1 MSKFPAELAGEK
13 TDPKPGVDGKT
24 APANAVLIAEDD
36 PIFRRIL
43 ESWFKKWDYN
53 VTAVENGLAAWEV
66 LQREDAPRMAILDWM
81 MPGID
86 GIELCRRIRNRGQ
99 GAYLYVLLLTAKDD
113 KQDMIAGLDAGADD
127 YLTKPFNVNELRA
140 RVWAGKRILDLQAAL
155 IRAQDA
161 LQFQADHDR
170 LTTTWNRG
178 AIVDLLIGETERC
191 RRSNGSLGV
200 IMADVDFFKRV
211 NDTHGHLVGDTVLQ
225 EVGRRLAAALRSYDS
240 VGRYGGEEFLMIVPG
255 CDALNLVVTAERL
268 RRNIADQP
276 IDTSAG
282 PVAVTISLGLAAAQA
297 NESRFVEPEAL
308 LRDADAAL
316 YTAKARG
323 RNRAEMATAQPE
335 RGKSASARR
344 GEHGSPEA
352 VPLAKS
358 TGA

>member
-1 MSKFPAELAGEK
+1 LVGELKHPESS
-13 TDPKPGVDGKT
+13 VDGR
-24 APANAVLIAEDD
+24 PSPVNAVLVAEDD

-43 ESWFKKWDYN
+43 ESWFKKWDYS

-66 LQREDAPRMAILDWM
+66 LQKEDAPRMAILDWM

-86 GIELCRRIRNRGQ
+86 GIELCRRIRSRGQ

-113 KQDMIAGLDAGADD
+113 KQDMIAGFEAGADD

-155 IRAQDA
+155 IRAHQA

-178 AIVDLLIGETERC
+178 AILDLLVGETERC
-191 RRSNGSLGV
+191 RRSNSSLGV

-211 NDTHGHLVGDTVLQ
+211 NDTYGHLVGDAVLQ

-240 VGRYGGEEFLMIVPG
+240 VGRYGGEEFLIIVPG
-255 CDALNLVVTAERL
+255 CDALNLVVTGERL
-268 RRNIADQP
+268 RRSIADQP
-276 IDTSAG
+276 IATSAG
-282 PVAVTISLGLAAAQA
+282 PVAVTISLGLAAAQV
-297 NESRFVEPEAL
+297 NESGLVESATL
-308 LRDADAAL
+308 IRDADAAL

-323 RNRAEMATAQPE
+323 RNRVETATARPDD
-335 RGKSASARR
+335 GKSPSSRG
-344 GEHGSPEA
+344 GEHETAEA

-358 TGA
+358 TRA